1 MAGHSFEYHPE
12 AIAEAAEAYRWYA
25 ERSEEAAENF
35 WAELRLARELVTQR
49 PRLRAIHL
57 HGARCF
63 RLKRFPYGLIY
74 IERGD
79 RIIGLAVAHLRRRP
93 GYWRRRLDS

>member
-1 MAGHSFEYHPE
+1 MADRSFEYHPD

-25 ERSEEAAENF
+25 ERSEEAAEKF
-35 WAELRLARELVTQR
+35 WVELRRARELVTRR
-49 PRLRAIHL
+49 PQMRAKYL

-63 RLKRFPYGLIY
+63 RLQQFPYGLIY

-93 GYWRRRLDS
+93 GYWRRRLEA